1 MDFNVPAQLSHN
13 LSAFSPIIP
22 SINIE
27 RAEQPSTTEPF
38 PDYFTSCEQAD
49 SRADTTQEKAYKYA
63 LSKVVEAGA
72 QAQRLDAMLTSM
84 TLFTPEWTFPDPT
97 TSFSNAPSTN
107 STSSGNRITPPPSP
121 ISGPTTP
128 KLSTYPTW
136 PLHSDLENTT
146 TNKQNILEEMR
157 ILTNSP
163 TLSLPLRNR
172 FITMCNTILSAHT
185 LLFRRV
191 PIPGRHHPLDSL
203 TQPQVHRA
211 LHLAHTLVTDL
222 AALHHL
228 LHGQYEHCRGAQ
240 QTIAHIAGD
249 TTNKNPFT
257 RFWELAGIVINTLPT
272 PHPTEQR
279 LLLILLDL
287 YDAYLYTDYHRLRQW
302 PQMLAEG
309 HDPLRLRLTNAFFRA
324 WDLLTRALE
333 CYQAIAAVHAD
344 LIRDYLRP
352 AGALLGRDV
361 GGRVLFDLRVR
372 AAVAR
377 WRGRAYQEGLW
388 GDERNDEGDEG
399 EDDCWN
405 RAGGRCVLQDFFQWD
420 PAVVGE
426 GERGYYGDGMGEEDK
441 SWGWGERG

>member
-1 MDFNVPAQLSHN
+1 MDLSTPAQLSHN

-22 SINIE
+22 GINIE
-27 RAEQPSTTEPF
+27 RDEQPSTNEPF
-38 PDYFTSCEQAD
+38 PDYFTSCEQTD
-49 SRADTTQEKAYKYA
+49 SRADTAQEEAYKYA

-97 TSFSNAPSTN
+97 TAFSNTRPRSSTSNTPSTN
-107 STSSGNRITPPPSP
+107 STSSSNRLTPPPTP
-121 ISGPTTP
+121 ISGPPTP
-128 KLSTYPTW
+128 RLSTYPTW
-136 PLHSDLENTT
+136 PLHPDLENTT

-228 LHGQYEHCRGAQ
+228 LHGQYEHCHGAQ
-240 QTIAHIAGD
+240 QTIAHIAAD

-257 RFWELAGIVINTLPT
+257 RFREMAGIVINTLPT

-309 HDPLRLRLTNAFFRA
+309 RDPGRLRLTNAFFRA

-344 LIRDYLRP
+344 LIREFLRP

-361 GGRVLFDLRVR
+361 GGRVLVDLRVR

-377 WRGRAYQEGLW
+377 CRGRAYPGGCTPIENAV
-388 GDERNDEGDEG
+388 E
-399 EDDCWN
+399 N
-405 RAGGRCVLQDFFQWD
+405 RSAYVDREKCRLTLPPGKYDIN
-420 PAVVGE
+420 E
-426 GERGYYGDGMGEEDK
+426 
-441 SWGWGERG
+441 

>member
-1 MDFNVPAQLSHN
+1 MDLNASAQLSHN
-13 LSAFSPIIP
+13 LPAFSPIIP

-27 RAEQPSTTEPF
+27 RDEQPSTNEPF
-38 PDYFTSCEQAD
+38 PDYFASCEQAD
-49 SRADTTQEKAYKYA
+49 SRADTAQEEAYKYA

-97 TSFSNAPSTN
+97 TAFSNTPPTSNTSNTPSTH
-107 STSSGNRITPPPSP
+107 STSSSNRLTPPP
-121 ISGPTTP
+121 TP
-128 KLSTYPTW
+128 QLSTYPTW
-136 PLHSDLENTT
+136 PLHPDLENTT

-172 FITMCNTILSAHT
+172 FITMSNTILSAHT

-203 TQPQVHRA
+203 TPPQVHRA

-228 LHGQYEHCRGAQ
+228 LHGQYEHSRGAQ
-240 QTIAHIAGD
+240 QTIAHIAAD

-257 RFWELAGIVINTLPT
+257 RFREMASIVINTLPT

-309 HDPLRLRLTNAFFRA
+309 RDPGRLRLTNAFFRA

-344 LIRDYLRP
+344 LIREFLRP
-352 AGALLGRDV
+352 TGALLGRDV
-361 GGRVLFDLRVR
+361 GGRVLVDLRVR

-377 WRGRAYQEGLW
+377 WRGRADPGGLW
-388 GDERNDEGDEG
+388 GGEGGFEDEG
-399 EDDCWN
+399 N
-405 RAGGRCVLQDFFQWD
+405 
-420 PAVVGE
+420 
-426 GERGYYGDGMGEEDK
+426 
-441 SWGWGERG
+441 